1 MAENEK
7 WENKKWSE
15 MSDKDKRYIKIRLV
29 ILAVSVIGIVY
40 IVSLWV

>member
-15 MSDKDKRYIKIRLV
+15 MSDKDKTYIKIRLG
-29 ILAVSVIGIVY
+29 ILGVSIIVIVY